1 MTALVDEIGRGLH
14 RILPSI
20 ITVIIAPEL
29 AQRRQFTQNGDGQL
43 EQAAHPDGIVPLVV
57 AMFATMEEIVA
68 HGIGI
73 GHYLVEICRIGRER
87 NIYNSDARREGKEGV
102 STGRLRW
109 WTERKT

>member
-68 HGIGI
+68 TGIGI
-73 GHYLVEICRIGRER
+73 VHQLNRKSGVVGKSVSVRVDLGGRRI
-87 NIYNSDARREGKEGV
+87 Y
-102 STGRLRW
+102 
-109 WTERKT
+109 

>member
-43 EQAAHPDGIVPLVV
+43 EQAAHPAGIVPLVV

-68 HGIGI
+68 NGIGI
-73 GHYLVEICRIGRER
+73 GHHLVEIRSEER
-87 NIYNSDARREGKEGV
+87 RVGKECV
-102 STGRLRW
+102 STCRSRW
-109 WTERKT
+109 SPYL